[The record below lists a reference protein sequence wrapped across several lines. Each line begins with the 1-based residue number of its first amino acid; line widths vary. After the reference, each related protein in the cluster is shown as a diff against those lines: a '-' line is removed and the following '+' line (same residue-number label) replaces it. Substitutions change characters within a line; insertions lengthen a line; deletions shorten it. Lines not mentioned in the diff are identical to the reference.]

1 MNFLQNY
8 YLTNPVFL
16 HNAASMREN
25 FQLGALF
32 SEDGAICLKIV
43 NVYIDMRESILWF
56 TVKNVRLENRKKS
69 CFRRKDRH

>member
-1 MNFLQNY
+1 MVILETTISKSMNFLQNY
-8 YLTNPVFL
+8 DLTNPGFF

-43 NVYIDMRESILWF
+43 KLYIDMRESILWF
-56 TVKNVRLENRKKS
+56 TVKKM
-69 CFRRKDRH
+69 